1 MAALP
6 AFRLGHKLRIFT
18 YCGLDYFCPFRV
30 KIGCFIE
37 KRWAALFTC
46 LTVRAIHIKMVN
58 TLNADSAIMALRR
71 LSARRGSPRILYS
84 DNSRSFT
91 KSDKELKALIDK
103 IDRHKLSEYVTLNN
117 LEWKY
122 NPPSAP

>member
-1 MAALP
+1 M
-6 AFRLGHKLRIFT
+6 
-18 YCGLDYFCPFRV
+18 
-30 KIGCFIE
+30 CFIE
-37 KRWAALFTC
+37 KRWAPLFTC
-46 LTVRAIHIKMVN
+46 LTVRAIHIEMVN

-71 LSARRGSPRILYS
+71 FSARRGSPRILYS